1 MEQEQSSKKRLLVGL
16 VILLVLLILGG
27 LFWYFFGRSP
37 EGGREGE
44 LFPFGTP
51 SQDTERTEAGSSD
64 TPAAGEGQQVS
75 EINIE
80 EPMFRQLANV
90 PVLGAY
96 ALEREGIEYVR
107 YIERET
113 GHTYEVNVRDGS
125 RKQLTNTT
133 ISRIQLAD
141 WAQNGNMVVLRH
153 LEQDPLS
160 GRDIIKTRLGR
171 LDLSAD
177 SSSGEVGGMV
187 LETLPDDITALSVAP
202 DGKNLFY
209 LVKTTNGVSG
219 SMMNF
224 DTRTKKRVFQNSFS
238 EWLPQLLNDGTVMLT
253 TKPSGKVEGYSYHFD
268 PKTGNLVRL
277 VREKQGLT
285 TLGDG
290 TGSRVLFGENIAKD
304 AVLGVYSKSGF
315 PADEGIVFYEKILL
329 ITALPEKC
337 VWLSDNIHTVCGSFI
352 TTPSGLIPDL
362 WYQGRLSFA
371 DTFWAANTDTDEL
384 AFLVD
389 PKKEVGQ
396 EFDVMNPLL
405 SVDQNYFIFTNKKD
419 GTLWSMRIIQ
429 KQTANTSP
437 VDTSGLSPAEL
448 EDVKGSLPQNTKPA
462 Q

>member
-290 TGSRVLFGENIAKD
+290 TGSRGLF
-304 AVLGVYSKSGF
+304 
-315 PADEGIVFYEKILL
+315 
-329 ITALPEKC
+329 
-337 VWLSDNIHTVCGSFI
+337 
-352 TTPSGLIPDL
+352 
-362 WYQGRLSFA
+362 
-371 DTFWAANTDTDEL
+371 
-384 AFLVD
+384 
-389 PKKEVGQ
+389 
-396 EFDVMNPLL
+396 
-405 SVDQNYFIFTNKKD
+405 
-419 GTLWSMRIIQ
+419 
-429 KQTANTSP
+429 
-437 VDTSGLSPAEL
+437 
-448 EDVKGSLPQNTKPA
+448 
-462 Q
+462 